1 MIELCDFSIGYA
13 EKRLLDKVDASFK
26 RGQLT
31 ALIGR
36 NRHGEIYTSPCHS
49 RTES

>member
-26 RGQLT
+26 RGQLMYCT
-31 ALIGR
+31 PKVG
-36 NRHGEIYTSPCHS
+36 HFWGVFYEI
-49 RTES
+49 

>member
-31 ALIGR
+31 EV
-36 NRHGEIYTSPCHS
+36 HPKYWTD
-49 RTES
+49 